1 MAIEKGKGG
10 NGGNG
15 HGITLEKLM
24 QDLKVVVDDGQQLLK
39 SGAGQL
45 RGKAASGVRATG
57 ESIRRNPYPS
67 MAIVFGLGLAIGV
80 LGYNLLQIGARDY
93 MEED

>member
-1 MAIEKGKGG
+1 MDNETRTS
-10 NGGNG
+10 NG

-24 QDLKVVVDDGQQLLK
+24 KDLKIVVEDGQELLK

-45 RGKAASGVRATG
+45 REKATHGAKATD

-67 MAIVFGLGLAIGV
+67 MAIVFGLGLALGI
-80 LGYNLLQIGARDY
+80 LGYNLLKSEALEY
-93 MEED
+93 ED